1 MSLLRRLLAPLLL
14 TLPLALTNV
23 SAQTPSTGS
32 GQAPSTGSGQAA
44 TPAPGLETL
53 TVDDAVNR
61 ALAKNFA
68 IKISGF
74 SASIASAGVTEAL
87 GKFDPVINASYQYA
101 ENRDP
106 LLTFSSPGLRDTTW
120 DKSDTYDV
128 SLGGLMPWGMSYR
141 LGGTSVKSNGTFNN
155 YADQYDS
162 FGGISGTQP
171 LLRDAGFGATL
182 ASVRIARTNRQISEW
197 QFRQSVIDTVTQTMR
212 AYFDYGYAQAVLR
225 SATRSRDLAASLL
238 AENEKRFKIGS
249 MSEYDVT
256 SARSRVATRED
267 QVLQAERQV
276 LDSENFLKQLI
287 TDDRSTGLLTQHF
300 TFVLP
305 PVAPVVVVDPA
316 ADFPVALQHRPDYQQ
331 ARLVLQRTGIDRRL
345 QRNQLLP
352 RVDLVGSYGYNGLD
366 TTHSA
371 SQQQVKDSD
380 YRSYSWGV
388 VASVPLTF
396 TTERGRY
403 RASKLREQQAET
415 QLQDLEQN
423 IVVLVGNAA
432 GQIETAQKRIQ
443 ANRRARELA
452 QATLDAEEKR
462 LRAGQGSTFFVA
474 QQQELLAFAEVQE
487 ASAHADYHKALAEYD
502 RQLGVTL
509 EKRQIAIE
517 PPK

>member
-1 MSLLRRLLAPLLL
+1 MSHLRRLIAPFLL
-14 TLPLALTNV
+14 TLPLALTTL
-23 SAQTPSTGS
+23 SAQTP
-32 GQAPSTGSGQAA
+32 APVAGI
-44 TPAPGLETL
+44 ETL

-68 IKISGF
+68 IKVSGF
-74 SASIASAGVTEAL
+74 DASIAAAGLTEAY
-87 GKFDPVINASYQYA
+87 GKFDPILSGSYQYA

-106 LLTFSSPGLRDTTW
+106 LLTFSTPGLRDTTW
-120 DKSDTYDV
+120 DKSDTYNV
-128 SLGGLMPWGMSYR
+128 NLSGLMPWGMGYR

-155 YADQYDS
+155 YADHYDS
-162 FGGISGTQP
+162 FAGISGTQP
-171 LLRDAGFGATL
+171 LLRDFGFNATL
-182 ASVRIARTNRQISEW
+182 ASVRIARTNRHISEW
-197 QFRQSVIDTVTQTMR
+197 GFRQAVIDTVTRTMR

-225 SATRSRDLAASLL
+225 SATRSRDLAAALL
-238 AENEKRFKIGS
+238 AENEKRYKIGS

-256 SARSRVATRED
+256 SARARVSGRED

-287 TDDRSTGLLTQHF
+287 TDDRSTALLTQHF

-305 PVAPVVVVDPA
+305 PVAPVVVVDAA
-316 ADFPVALQHRPDYQQ
+316 ADFPVALEHRPDYQQ

-366 TTHSA
+366 TTRDN
-371 SQQQVKDSD
+371 SQQQVKDTD

-388 VASVPLTF
+388 VASIPLTF

-462 LRAGQGSTFFVA
+462 LRAGQGSTFFVS
-474 QQQELLAFAEVQE
+474 QEQERLAFAEVQE
-487 ASAHADYHKALAEYD
+487 AAAHADYHKALAEYD

-509 EKRQIAIE
+509 DKRGIAIE
-517 PPK
+517 APK